1 MPQGRIESEPMP
13 FYFFAQ
19 FHAAPGQ
26 ERAVE
31 AALRQVAAPS
41 LAETGCRDFH
51 VFRGS
56 RDSARFVIHSIW
68 TDEAAFDLH
77 ATLPHT
83 VEFLHTVN
91 RLVDRPPDLCRSE
104 MIV

>member
-1 MPQGRIESEPMP
+1 MP

-26 ERAVE
+26 EHAVE
-31 AALRQVAAPS
+31 AALRKVAAPS
-41 LAETGCRDFH
+41 LAEAGCRDFH

-56 RDSARFVIHSIW
+56 RDRTRFVIHSIW
-68 TDEAAFDLH
+68 ADEAAFDLH

-83 VEFLHTVN
+83 N
-91 RLVDRPPDLCRSE
+91 SSPR
-104 MIV
+104 